1 MYTPRAELVIIKVL
15 PEGAIHMYTFEQQ
28 LENYAELAVKVGV
41 NIQPNQILFV
51 SASTDAVEFVRLVTD
66 IAYNAGARQVIVDFS
81 DDVISRLRYEKAPA
95 DSFSEFPEWKVME
108 REQLAEKGAAFMSI
122 VSQSPDLLK
131 GVDPSRIGDFQK
143 ASGLALDKY
152 RQALQADK
160 FSWTV
165 IATPSEA
172 WAAKVFPELSEDEQV
187 PALWDAIFKAVR
199 ADTENPVQ
207 SWIDHDKKL
216 HTKVDYL
223 NEKRYKK
230 LLYSAPGT
238 DLTVDLPVGHIW
250 CGAGSD
256 NVEGHSFMAN
266 MPTEEVFTVPHS
278 SGVNGY
284 VSSTKPLSYGG
295 NIIDNF
301 KITFKDGRVTEI
313 AADEGEE
320 VLQRLIDTD
329 EGAKHLGEVA
339 LVPHASPISESNI
352 LFYNTLFDE
361 NASNH
366 FALGSAYS
374 FCLEGG
380 KTMAKEDL
388 ESNGLNQSITHVDFM
403 VGSEEMNID
412 GVLEDGTTEAV
423 FRNGNW
429 AF

>member
-1 MYTPRAELVIIKVL
+1 MYN
-15 PEGAIHMYTFEQQ
+15 FEQQ
-28 LENYAELAVKVGV
+28 LANYAELAVKVGV
-41 NIQPNQILFV
+41 NIQPNQILFIT
-51 SASTDAVEFVRLVTD
+51 ASTDATKFVRLVTEV
-66 IAYNAGARQVIVDFS
+66 AYDAGARQVIVDFS
-81 DDVISRLRYEKAPA
+81 DDVISRLRFEKAPA

-108 REQLAEKGAAFMSI
+108 REQLAAKGAAFMSI
-122 VSQSPDLLK
+122 MSQSPDLLQ
-131 GVDPSRIGDFQK
+131 GIDPSRIGDFQK

-152 RQALQADK
+152 RQDMQADK

-172 WAAKVFPELSEDEQV
+172 WAAKVFPQLQADEQV

-199 ADTENPVQ
+199 ANTENPVQ
-207 SWIDHDKKL
+207 SWIDHDKTL
-216 HTKVDYL
+216 HKKVDYL
-223 NEKRYKK
+223 NEKRYKQ
-230 LLYSAPGT
+230 LHYRAPGT

-256 NVEGHSFMAN
+256 NVKGDSFMAN
-266 MPTEEVFTVPHS
+266 MPTEEVFTVPHKT
-278 SGVNGY
+278 GVNGY

-301 KITFKDGRVTEI
+301 KITFNEGRVTDISAEQ
-313 AADEGEE
+313 GEE

-339 LVPHASPISESNI
+339 LVPHASPISQSNV

-366 FALGSAYS
+366 FALGSAYA

-380 KTMAKEDL
+380 KTMTREDL
-388 ESNGLNQSITHVDFM
+388 VKGGLNQSITHVDFM
-403 VGSEEMNID
+403 VGSENMDID

>member
-1 MYTPRAELVIIKVL
+1 MYN
-15 PEGAIHMYTFEQQ
+15 FEQQ
-28 LENYAELAVKVGV
+28 LANYAELAVKVGV
-41 NIQPNQILFV
+41 NIQPNQILFIT
-51 SASTDAVEFVRLVTD
+51 ASTDATEFVRLVTEV
-66 IAYNAGARQVIVDFS
+66 AYDAGARQVIVDFS
-81 DDVISRLRYEKAPA
+81 DDVISRLRFEKAPA

-108 REQLAEKGAAFMSI
+108 REQLAAKGAAFMSI
-122 VSQSPDLLK
+122 MSQSPDLLQ
-131 GVDPSRIGDFQK
+131 GIDPSRIGDFQK

-152 RQALQADK
+152 RQDMQADK

-165 IATPSEA
+165 IATPSQA
-172 WAAKVFPELSEDEQV
+172 WAAKVFPQLPAAEQI

-199 ADTENPVQ
+199 ANTDNPVQ
-207 SWIDHDKKL
+207 SWIDHDKTL
-216 HTKVDYL
+216 HKKVDYL
-223 NEKRYKK
+223 NEKRYKQ
-230 LLYSAPGT
+230 LHYRAPGT

-256 NVEGHSFMAN
+256 NVKGDSFMAN
-266 MPTEEVFTVPHS
+266 MPTEEVFTVPHKT
-278 SGVNGY
+278 GVNGY
-284 VSSTKPLSYGG
+284 VSSTKPLSYSG

-313 AADEGEE
+313 SAEQGEE

-339 LVPHASPISESNI
+339 LVPHASPISQSNV

-366 FALGSAYS
+366 FALGSAYA

-380 KTMAKEDL
+380 KTMTREDL
-388 ESNGLNQSITHVDFM
+388 AKNGLNQSITHVDFM
-403 VGSEEMNID
+403 VGSESMDID

-423 FRNGNW
+423 FKNGNW